1 MNLTHDLSFLKEIS
15 TNDRKLISGGGF
27 RFNRVGSFQFNRGNG
42 IQINDESGSS
52 SSSSSSVSFSS
63 RNGVGSGRT
72 SRKITVNG
80 KVITSEDKSF
90 SLGPNDGPISISIES
105 STD

>member
-27 RFNRVGSFQFNRGNG
+27 RFNRGNG